1 MVMVIA
7 LFSASLVLTVVTAIL
22 LSAAM
27 RIADSSPPLR
37 ENPHPTGTPRFFA
50 KDIAVAA
57 HPASASRVPVDLPVE
72 VLVLEIERHVR
83 GERQAAELFHLSP
96 TPQTLHVAAA
106 SPLMH

>member
-1 MVMVIA
+1 MAMVIV

-27 RIADSSPPLR
+27 RTADSSAPLR

-50 KDIAVAA
+50 KDISV
-57 HPASASRVPVDLPVE
+57 PAQPARASRVPVETAVE
-72 VLVLEIERHVR
+72 LLVLEIERHVR
-83 GERQAAELFHLSP
+83 GEREAAQLFHLSP
-96 TPQTLHVAAA
+96 TPQTLHVAAV